1 MESTMSTQLTNTL
14 LRSPKRQQGFSLI
27 EVMMSIVVLTVGLV
41 ALLGVFGI
49 AMASTQTSALDM
61 VAKQLANE
69 AMETLYSARDT
80 SNVQWEAI
88 QNNTVTNADL
98 TTGIFLPGFQNIY
111 MPGADGIIGTA
122 DDAAAG
128 RQILTPPGPDGT
140 YGNAVDVAAAYN
152 LSNYTRQIVIS
163 NTDLVNGSGALPGNL
178 RCYVITIQYS
188 TPQFKLPKQYVLAG
202 YISEY
207 R

>member
-1 MESTMSTQLTNTL
+1 MESTMNMQRKNALP
-14 LRSPKRQQGFSLI
+14 RSPKPQQGFSLI

-41 ALLGVFGI
+41 SLLGVFGI

-61 VAKQLANE
+61 MAKQLANE

-80 SNVQWEAI
+80 NNIQWEAI

-111 MPGADGIIGTA
+111 WPGGDGILGTA

-128 RQILTPPGPDGT
+128 RKTLTPPGPDGT

-152 LSNYTRQIVIS
+152 LSNYQRQIVIS
-163 NTDLVNGSGALPGNL
+163 NNDLVNGSGALPGNL
-178 RCYVITIQYS
+178 RSYVITIQYT

-202 YISEY
+202 YISQY